1 MDLEEER
8 LKRRVEEREMALR
21 QKVKTLKDRLDEL
34 KRMSDVKHLA
44 RQHPGL
50 AVACSIQAGMM
61 VKRLVGGKRYHNT
74 NDAYRTQ
81 GAAAPRSTGATAKLW
96 DPMVAILSAVATRT
110 ALGFVSEIGKRC
122 VSWRHDKRQSREDF
136 QNRR

>member
-34 KRMSDVKHLA
+34 KRMSDIKYLA
-44 RQHPGL
+44 RQRPGL
-50 AVACSIQAGMM
+50 ALAGSILAGIM
-61 VKRLVGGKRYHNT
+61 VKRLVGGKRHHNP
-74 NDAYRTQ
+74 NGAYRAQ
-81 GAAAPRSTGATAKLW
+81 GAAPRSATAKLW

-110 ALGFVSEIGKRC
+110 AIGVVSEIGKRC
-122 VSWRHDKRQSREDF
+122 VSWRRDKQQSREDF
-136 QNRR
+136 QNRP